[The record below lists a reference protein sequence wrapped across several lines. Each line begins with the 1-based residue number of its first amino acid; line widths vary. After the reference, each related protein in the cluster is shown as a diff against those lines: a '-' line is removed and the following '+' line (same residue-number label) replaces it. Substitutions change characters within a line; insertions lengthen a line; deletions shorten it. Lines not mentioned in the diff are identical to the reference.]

1 MDRRRAGALGLEGR
15 GAFFCYGGYSAV
27 DVEDR
32 YDEFVGVYAAVT
44 PN

>member
-1 MDRRRAGALGLEGR
+1 MDCRRSGALGLEYK